1 MKPFGVISGCPNQNQ
16 AVWFVS
22 RNLQTETTNSV
33 SVSVQTEFESVW
45 NQTSPTLVTRLT
57 EAPTTVERVHELIAK
72 NDGKYPN
79 HPASDVCD
87 GTQDPV
93 TTRTRHT
100 GGVGIRELC
109 HSVKGRTDG
118 QSRSRMNNEHNKKG
132 SRGDSL
138 DQDEHSIEIEI

>member
-1 MKPFGVISGCPNQNQ
+1 MRGRPGGGIDKPWLFQN
-16 AVWFVS
+16 
-22 RNLQTETTNSV
+22 
-33 SVSVQTEFESVW
+33 
-45 NQTSPTLVTRLT
+45 VTRLT

-72 NDGKYPN
+72 NDSEYPN
-79 HPASDVCD
+79 GPACDVCD
-87 GTQDPV
+87 GAQDPV

-100 GGVGIRELC
+100 RGVGIRELC

-118 QSRSRMNNEHNKKG
+118 QSRLRMNNEHDEKG